1 MHTVDKPAQYE
12 FPYRKLQIFNET
24 PFPSIINQFVTTC
37 YNYEKVRKHSNCIL
51 TKTKLQTEVKVKNLK
66 SIIIVAALL
75 IAALVTSSFLGNQ
88 NQEDIR
94 KPVIEETTSKK
105 ETLKVKNEVYQK
117 TINTTGRMYAFEKVD
132 IYSEVSGVLESNSIR
147 FKEGKKYSKGET
159 LLSINSEVYENSL
172 KSQKS
177 GFLNQL
183 TLILPDLK
191 FDFPEEYAKWDK
203 YLREFKIENPI
214 SNLPKIESE
223 RETFYLASNNIFKL
237 YYDIK
242 SMEATFNK
250 YKIEAPFNGV
260 VTEANI
266 NPGSLVMNGQKLGEF
281 INTSLF
287 EMEAAVSL
295 SEVNLMKI
303 GTEVNLHAIGS
314 KNVIK
319 GNLARIND
327 KIDSETQ
334 SVKVFIQSNDKSIK
348 DGMFLSA
355 ELIINSETSVVQLP
369 KDAINNN
376 KVKIQKAEA
385 EDEIEVEIYDR
396 NEEYV
401 FVKGLDDNSLVI
413 IEPIVN

>member
-1 MHTVDKPAQYE
+1 M
-12 FPYRKLQIFNET
+12 N
-24 PFPSIINQFVTTC
+24 
-37 YNYEKVRKHSNCIL
+37 
-51 TKTKLQTEVKVKNLK
+51 NLK

-75 IAALVTSSFLGNQ
+75 IVALVTSSFLGNQ

-94 KPVIEETTSKK
+94 TPDKEETASKK
-105 ETLKVKNEVYQK
+105 ETIKVKNEFYQK

-147 FKEGKKYSKGET
+147 FKEGKKYAKGET
-159 LLSINSEVYENSL
+159 LLSINSEVYENTL

-191 FDFPEEYAKWDK
+191 FDFPNEYAKWDK
-203 YLREFKIENPI
+203 YLREFKIEKPI
-214 SNLPKIESE
+214 SDLPEIESE

-266 NPGSLVMNGQKLGEF
+266 NPGTLVMNGQKLGEF

-287 EMEAAVSL
+287 EMEAAISL
-295 SEVNLMKI
+295 SEINLIKI

-314 KNVIK
+314 ENVIK
-319 GNLARIND
+319 GKLARIND

-334 SVKVFIQSNDKSIK
+334 SVKVFIQSKDKNIK

-376 KVKIQKAEA
+376 KVKIQKANE
-385 EDEIEVEIYDR
+385 EDEIEVEIFDS

-401 FVKGLDDNSLVI
+401 FVKGLDDDSLVV